1 VKWHQCTYPSGA
13 NATGPAAETGSPKA
27 MIAMEG
33 DLMYIILGT
42 ETGRTLKIDWVK
54 VWIA

>member
-27 MIAMEG
+27 MIAIEG
-33 DLMYIILGT
+33 DLMYIIVGT